1 MKDFLDVNLILF
13 RSITIL
19 RWLVTYI
26 ISLGLMLIVFFTPDM
41 EFTPAIIVQLL
52 IMGVLG
58 PIALNWVLLLRDYRT
73 QKKQGTTSKFEQA
86 SANLAHSI
94 GQFSKEHI
102 SKKTRKNLQQASD
115 QAAYSVKRFGKEH
128 LTMLPIIV
136 LVDLLIMILAWL
148 VIPVCSLIAIKIV
161 KGNSVSY

>member
-1 MKDFLDVNLILF
+1 MKDFLNVNLILF

-19 RWLVTYI
+19 RWVVTYI
-26 ISLGLMLIVFFTPDM
+26 VSLGLMLIMFFSPDIELTLSM
-41 EFTPAIIVQLL
+41 EVQFL
-52 IMGVLG
+52 IMGLFG
-58 PIALNWVLLLRDYRT
+58 PIALNWVLLLRDYRI
-73 QKKQGTTSKFEQA
+73 QKKQGTTSKFEQV

-102 SKKTRKNLQQASD
+102 TKETRKNLQQASD
-115 QAAYSVKRFGKEH
+115 RAAYSVKRFGKEH

-136 LVDLLIMILAWL
+136 LGDLLIMILAWL